1 MATRSTISLEFA
13 DGTIGQVYC
22 HWDGYLAH
30 NGKMLME
37 YYSNPFILRDLIDL
51 GSLSSL
57 RPQIGTKHPFSMFE
71 ANMTQDE
78 YANLYRDMCT
88 FYERDRGER
97 SADATYFKDYLH
109 FLVDGQGRLSRAKG
123 AVAPIYLGAQILQT
137 DGLAAI
143 DQQVFSLNVLW
154 DQMIKQ
160 SRIYG
165 VFHQG
170 GWCDVGHPEAIALA
184 ESLLHG

>member
-1 MATRSTISLEFA
+1 MATRSTIALEFA

-37 YYSNPFILRDLIDL
+37 YYSNPFIVRDLIDL

-88 FYERDRGER
+88 FYGRDRDENDTQ
-97 SADATYFKDYLH
+97 AKYFDNFEDYAANHQTEEYEYILRK
-109 FLVDGQGRLSRAKG
+109 DGQWYVDQGNGFELLSEVLVKE
-123 AVAPIYLGAQILQT
+123 
-137 DGLAAI
+137 AA
-143 DQQVFSLNVLW
+143 
-154 DQMIKQ
+154 
-160 SRIYG
+160 
-165 VFHQG
+165 
-170 GWCDVGHPEAIALA
+170 
-184 ESLLHG
+184 

>member
-1 MATRSTISLEFA
+1 MATRSTIALEFA

-30 NGKMLME
+30 NGKMLQE
-37 YYSNPFILRDLIDL
+37 YYSNPFVLRDLIDL

-88 FYERDRGER
+88 FYGRDRGEGQYE
-97 SADATYFKDYLH
+97 STYFKD
-109 FLVDGQGRLSRAKG
+109 FEDFKANGQAEEYDYILRNVNGVATWFVSDHGSEFILLTEAFAKE
-123 AVAPIYLGAQILQT
+123 AEAEVA
-137 DGLAAI
+137 
-143 DQQVFSLNVLW
+143 
-154 DQMIKQ
+154 
-160 SRIYG
+160 
-165 VFHQG
+165 
-170 GWCDVGHPEAIALA
+170 
-184 ESLLHG
+184 

>member
-30 NGKMLME
+30 NGKMLQE

-57 RPQIGTKHPFSMFE
+57 RPTIGTKHPFSMFE

-109 FLVDGQGRLSRAKG
+109 FLVDGQQEEYDYILRNVNG
-123 AVAPIYLGAQILQT
+123 VATWFVSDHGSDYILLT
-137 DGLAAI
+137 
-143 DQQVFSLNVLW
+143 
-154 DQMIKQ
+154 
-160 SRIYG
+160 
-165 VFHQG
+165 
-170 GWCDVGHPEAIALA
+170 EAIAKEAQA
-184 ESLLHG
+184 ELEVA